1 MKETTQTMNINN
13 RKTYLDLEEDL
24 NAIAHSIEDLNL
36 VYQATDDEDIDQIQN
51 MLLGLTEM
59 FNIKIAN
66 AFDTLEDILAS
77 EREAMVYKNNP
88 FNNHCDGLTLSE
100 YYRQSLFDPR
110 N

>member
-77 EREAMVYKNNP
+77 ERETKINRVDPENRLMDP
-88 FNNHCDGLTLSE
+88 FFGY